1 MVFYLLS
8 QDKIPNL
15 EHSIK
20 DRKDLI
26 FTDKVIGNE
35 VFMLLDRHIGQDDN
49 MPFLLG
55 SQFAAEMYY
64 WKSQGYAIKVKV
76 NSIGGRVVDGWSI
89 VDAII
94 ECDAETI
101 NIGLAASM
109 AGIALMFGKS
119 GARSANDYST
129 CMIHAPKGGG
139 SQFKGI
145 ITEQFK
151 SLLKSKTKFT
161 EAEINDMMDSGKDY
175 FFDASQMLE
184 KGIIDKII
192 PTKVKPNMPVNADIN
207 QMFSVYNSINQ
218 ETKNEEM
225 EIFNKLFGGKTE
237 MESVANAVQLKAEA
251 ESLKKEN
258 DALKAEKA
266 VLEGKVQEAEK
277 LVTAAKNKE
286 VVAEAVKAGKIENK
300 PEVIASWEKMVNADP
315 ESTKAVLAS
324 MTVQKTKSVIEGIDT
339 TDKAGLTYEE
349 LAKKDPAKLKA
360 IAESDPELFNKLA
373 DEYIAKNKK

>member
-1 MVFYLLS
+1 MLS
-8 QDKIPNL
+8 QDNIPNL

-55 SQFAAEMYY
+55 SEFAAEMYY
-64 WKSQGYAIKVKV
+64 WKSQGYAIKVKI

-109 AGIALMFGKS
+109 AGIALMFGKT
-119 GARSANDYST
+119 GARSANDYAT
-129 CMIHAPKGGG
+129 AMIHAPKGGN

-151 SLLKSKTKFT
+151 TLLKTKTKFT

-184 KGIIDKII
+184 KGIIDRII
-192 PTKVKPNMPVNADIN
+192 PTKLKPNIPANASIN
-207 QMFSVYNSINQ
+207 EMLAVYNSINQ
-218 ETKNEEM
+218 SETKNEEM

-266 VLEGKVQEAEK
+266 VLECKVQEAEK
-277 LVTAAKNKE
+277 VANAAKNKQF
-286 VVAEAVKAGKIENK
+286 VADAVKAGKIENK
-300 PEVIASWEKMVNADP
+300 PEVIASWEKMIAADE
-315 ESTKAVLAS
+315 ESTKAILSAMVP
-324 MTVQKTKSVIEGIDT
+324 QKTKSVVEGIDPT
-339 TDKAGLTYEE
+339 NKAGLTYEE
-349 LAKKDPAKLKA
+349 LAKKDPAKLNW
-360 IAESDPELFNKLA
+360 IAENDPELFAKLQ
-373 DEYIAKNKK
+373 DEYIEKNKK